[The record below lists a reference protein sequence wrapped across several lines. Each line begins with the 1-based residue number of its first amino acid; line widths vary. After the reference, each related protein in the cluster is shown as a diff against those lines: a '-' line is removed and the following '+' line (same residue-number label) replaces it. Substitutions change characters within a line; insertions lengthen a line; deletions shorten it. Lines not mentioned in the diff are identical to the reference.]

1 MIIHELWIIWT
12 FLGLFQVF
20 SPIFKCFEMIGLPLR
35 TKLQIKG
42 VDSVT
47 KIIKSHQK
55 VSLRTILHVNIII
68 KSLRTS
74 AIGYFLTIITI
85 WPIESRKKRSRDSKN
100 EHLISLSSCDVEWS
114 SRDLHVELI
123 IRFQSRFS
131 KFIHLNRISLVLKIL
146 KSLVLEHFK
155 SNHIFI
161 SGWTKVNGHASIR
174 VVRLAGQSNIDHRY
188 SWTGISFLV
197 IVQFSPRCPVRS

>member
-1 MIIHELWIIWT
+1 M
-12 FLGLFQVF
+12 
-20 SPIFKCFEMIGLPLR
+20 SP
-35 TKLQIKG
+35 
-42 VDSVT
+42 

-131 KFIHLNRISLVLKIL
+131 KFIHLNRTSLVLKIL
-146 KSLVLEHFK
+146 KSLVLEHFQIELHF
-155 SNHIFI
+155 NF
-161 SGWTKVNGHASIR
+161 GVNQTKVNGHVSIR
-174 VVRLAGQSNIDHRY
+174 AVRLAWRSNKDQVFIDRNL
-188 SWTGISFLV
+188 SEVSG
-197 IVQFSPRCPVRS
+197 PVRS